1 MHEEPGFSEK
11 GGKPSLFVEDTI
23 TSHFIRYIVTS
34 NVICHEFYF
43 YKAYQFSK
51 TKQFNFMVAVGGI
64 VVMWV
69 HYIKRCS

>member
-1 MHEEPGFSEK
+1 M
-11 GGKPSLFVEDTI
+11 FVEDTI

-51 TKQFNFMVAVGGI
+51 TKEFNFMVAVGGI
-64 VVMWV
+64 VVM
-69 HYIKRCS
+69 